1 MTQVSRLPAPHAVP
15 LPEIRVVP
23 TPRVPE
29 LYSTKNEDDIVDVRI
44 IYNTFK
50 NVLTP
55 KQATNE
61 LFWTYLTH
69 TTYWQ
74 YTRNRWSTAEMTPD
88 AVKTRFFCGNNKNGK
103 ANRRGLLR
111 NAIARLYWYGYLTHQ
126 DKPGKQY
133 KLTEFMLSISD
144 LCQNIMDRNYSM
156 NRNITIGML
165 RAILEYCEQIGR
177 DISEEEWRELCKY
190 INRQGAVTLLDQM
203 SEDEVADMT
212 IRYLLEHRQ
221 KEQ

>member
-1 MTQVSRLPAPHAVP
+1 
-15 LPEIRVVP
+15 
-23 TPRVPE
+23 
-29 LYSTKNEDDIVDVRI
+29 
-44 IYNTFK
+44 
-50 NVLTP
+50 
-55 KQATNE
+55 
-61 LFWTYLTH
+61 
-69 TTYWQ
+69 
-74 YTRNRWSTAEMTPD
+74 
-88 AVKTRFFCGNNKNGK
+88 
-103 ANRRGLLR
+103 
-111 NAIARLYWYGYLTHQ
+111 
-126 DKPGKQY
+126 
-133 KLTEFMLSISD
+133 
-144 LCQNIMDRNYSM
+144 MDRNYSM